1 MKLIKEFARA
11 ADVQQ
16 DLKSSDGSD
25 AGRND
30 TAGKAVD
37 VRFSLMRNM
46 INTNGGVTGSEV
58 NDYLERAHELND
70 EVDTVGFAIETDDGD
85 FIKVYV
91 NATQAD
97 QFEQELSN
105 LLGMDDDSEAALNQ
119 LAQKFDVVDVVWPTD
134 PEGNPEDGH
143 ALNPE
148 DDVSIDDD
156 LSSMMGDDE
165 VSVSSG
171 EGNDTEVTA
180 DDELEIGADSEV
192 EGDDED
198 LGDALP
204 ADDEASDETADD
216 ESAEDKPKKSLMK
229 DIAGDADKKDKEEPE
244 ASDDSDDSDNSGEG
258 PETVDTDAEDADA
271 DAEVGG
277 DDETDDESESEEEL
291 DADGKP
297 VKKAKKE
304 KAKKEGEKEVTEE
317 GLKPMKLSRLAAIAE
332 AARDEVEAHV
342 ARELAARA
350 NKSGKFV
357 IDCLMT
363 GGSMGR
369 RQYMHQE
376 QGEVKYF
383 NTMEEAEA
391 AAKELHT
398 KRNHTLARAT
408 YTFTPRMVEE
418 QEDEMSIGSK
428 FLERVT
434 ETIQEADASA
444 EDVKLDAAWR
454 GISSQLKRPYEKK
467 IVQLFALLGVPGR
480 YVQNVEGVVD
490 AIRAGGD
497 IVRRPGRKQTA
508 FNTFFDSLKGGSAV
522 SEAKKKGG
530 RLQKVLETVMVALG
544 FPEALVT
551 TEGGSALGST
561 LPRAA
566 NKIEANSN
574 TEAALMALAKAF
586 GITSAQVNEAKNVF
600 KLRIGDRG
608 TSLHKSAADAVAAFR
623 DARDDSGEGASTWPN
638 GSLTVGGKT
647 YHISYNGRIWD
658 GEKSVDPKNLTEAKA
673 FKVREP
679 GWYVVDHMDKPVDGP
694 YSEGNAKREAEEMS
708 DEYAAKHGKGDISAF
723 DVAYF
728 SDYEIKRMNYRMNE
742 TTSVG
747 SKFMD
752 RVMAEDVDVGQD
764 DFANAVMQLVISLGI
779 PEGILAPRRAAI
791 IKALREKKMSLTN
804 RTMVEQRMEALVAL
818 IAKGTKKQPGQEV
831 DKMQE
836 ALKEGLLMEAF
847 GSLEAMVDAEMK
859 QHNLEEPLS
868 GPAMFASYEGGGSHE
883 ETVLTVGVDPE
894 AQSDAKALRVGVD
907 GPWDGTI
914 HAKYFPNT
922 KEGYKAALD
931 YANLLRTWN
940 AKTGGR
946 PKGWKDAAPVTRL
959 PADDAEV

>member
-30 TAGKAVD
+30 IAGKPVD

-46 INTNGGVTGSEV
+46 INTHGGVTGSDV

-171 EGNDTEVTA
+171 EGNDTEVA
-180 DDELEIGADSEV
+180 SDDELEIGSDGSIGADASEV
-192 EGDDED
+192 EGDNDEDD

-204 ADDEASDETADD
+204 ADDEMSSDDD
-216 ESAEDKPKKSLMK
+216 DTEDKPKKKSLMK
-229 DIAGDADKKDKEEPE
+229 DIAGGSDKKDKEEPE
-244 ASDDSDDSDNSGEG
+244 ASDDSDDSDDSGKG
-258 PETVDTDAEDADA
+258 PETVDTEDADV

-277 DDETDDESESEEEL
+277 AEETDDESESEEEL

-332 AARDEVEAHV
+332 AARDEVEQHV
-342 ARELAARA
+342 ARELATRA

-391 AAKELHT
+391 AAKELQT

-428 FLERVT
+428 FLERIT
-434 ETIQEADASA
+434 EADASA
-444 EDVKLDAAWR
+444 EEVKLDSAWR

-497 IVRRPGRKQTA
+497 VVRRPGRKQTA
-508 FNTFFDSLKGGSAV
+508 FNTFFDAIKNGNTV

-544 FPEALVT
+544 FPESLVT

-566 NKIEANSN
+566 NKIEANS
-574 TEAALMALAKAF
+574 TAEAALMALAKAF
-586 GITSAQVNEAKNVF
+586 GITSAQVNEAK
-600 KLRIGDRG
+600 
-608 TSLHKSAADAVAAFR
+608 
-623 DARDDSGEGASTWPN
+623 
-638 GSLTVGGKT
+638 
-647 YHISYNGRIWD
+647 
-658 GEKSVDPKNLTEAKA
+658 A

-679 GWYVVDHMDKPVDGP
+679 GWYVVDHMDKAVDGP
-694 YSEGNAKREAEEMS
+694 YSEGNAKKEAKEMS
-708 DEYAAKHGKGDISAF
+708 KEYAAKNGKGDIPAF
-723 DVAYF
+723 DAIYF
-728 SDYEIKRMNYRMNE
+728 SDYDIERLK
-742 TTSVG
+742 
-747 SKFMD
+747 
-752 RVMAEDVDVGQD
+752 EDVDVGQD
-764 DFANAVMQLVISLGI
+764 DFANAVMQLVVALGI
-779 PEGILAPRRAAI
+779 PEGILAPRRSAI
-791 IKALREKKMSLTN
+791 QRALREKKMSLTN
-804 RTMVEQRMEALVAL
+804 RAMVEQRMEALVAL
-818 IAKGTKKQPGQEV
+818 VAKGTKKQPGQEV